1 MILLFCP
8 LLSILI
14 FNSQFLAHLVL
25 IYLHLLQVLLHDP
38 AEEPQMKDLAFAV
51 SPGSQTLAAIK
62 HTKVSLRED
71 WLLKTWEKYK
81 NLDLS

>member
-8 LLSILI
+8 LLPILI
-14 FNSQFLAHLVL
+14 FNSQFPAHLLL
-25 IYLHLLQVLLHDP
+25 ISLHLLQVLLHDP

-62 HTKVSLRED
+62 HTKVSPQQHCLFEI
-71 WLLKTWEKYK
+71 KY
-81 NLDLS
+81 